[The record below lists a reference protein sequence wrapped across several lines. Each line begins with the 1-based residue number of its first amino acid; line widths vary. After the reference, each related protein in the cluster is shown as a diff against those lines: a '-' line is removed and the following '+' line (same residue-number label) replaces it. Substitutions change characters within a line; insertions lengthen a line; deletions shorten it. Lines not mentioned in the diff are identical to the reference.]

1 MDWLLS
7 SDRIAQFRMTPL
19 RIVIDIK
26 NLALYGGGIAH
37 WFTPLLAAWVGHRTD
52 VRFLLLGPDF
62 AQEFL
67 PHSANWQHVPVA
79 WPQWLPRSLRHPFY
93 DNVLFPCAVAR
104 LRPDLV
110 MSPYHDVRMPT
121 GVPSVI
127 GVHDLCLDE
136 LAGVYPER
144 IRKYYLTMLRTNLR
158 RVSHVITVS
167 QTSRCK
173 LAERYGVPLER
184 ISVVY
189 NTASP
194 YFATSASAEDIAE
207 FKSRYAIRGRFL
219 LYSGGPEF
227 RKNIERL
234 AQAFSTLV
242 GKHLDLTLLVT
253 GNSGPCWDDAL
264 ARASVSINGWVKFAG
279 KLSDADLR
287 RAYAAADAVVYPSLC
302 EGFGRVCL
310 EAMEAGTPLAC
321 SDLPV
326 MREVASGYACWFD
339 PYDIKA
345 IAASIERALAQNRR
359 PCVRDSRFQPA
370 AVQTAFLAVVDGLL
384 ADLGV
389 LR

>member
-1 MDWLLS
+1 
-7 SDRIAQFRMTPL
+7 MTPL
-19 RIVIDIK
+19 KIVIDTK

-37 WFTPLLAAWVGHRTD
+37 WFTPLLAAWVEHRPD

-62 AQEFL
+62 EQDFL
-67 PHSANWQHVPVA
+67 PRSGNWEHVPVV
-79 WPQWLPRSLRHPFY
+79 WPQWLPRPLRHPFY
-93 DNVLFPCAVAR
+93 DNVLFPRAVVR
-104 LRPDLV
+104 LHPDLV
-110 MSPYHDVRMPT
+110 MSPYHDVRMPK

-136 LAGVYPER
+136 LAGVYPAR
-144 IRKYYLTMLRTNLR
+144 IRNYYLTMLRSNLR

-167 QTSRCK
+167 QTSRYK
-173 LAERYGVPLER
+173 LAERYGMPLER

-194 YFATSASAEDIAE
+194 YFAESANADETGD
-207 FKSRYAIRGRFL
+207 FKSRLDIRGRFL
-219 LYSGGPEF
+219 LYSGGSEF
-227 RKNIERL
+227 RKNVGRL
-234 AQAFSTLV
+234 AEAFGTMV
-242 GKHLDLTLLVT
+242 EKDVDLTLLVT
-253 GNSGPCWDDAL
+253 GSPDPRWDDAL
-264 ARASVSINGWVKFAG
+264 ARTSVSARRRVKFAG

-326 MREVASGYACWFD
+326 MHEVAGDYACWFD

-345 IAASIERALAQNRR
+345 IAAAIERALTQNRR
-359 PCVRDSRFQPA
+359 TCIRDVRFQSA
-370 AVQTAFLAVVDGLL
+370 AVRATFLDTVDGIL
-384 ADLGV
+384 ANL
-389 LR
+389 

>member
-1 MDWLLS
+1 
-7 SDRIAQFRMTPL
+7 MTPL
-19 RIVIDIK
+19 KIVIDTK

-37 WFTPLLAAWVGHRTD
+37 WFTPLLAAWVEHRPD

-62 AQEFL
+62 EQDFL
-67 PHSANWQHVPVA
+67 PRSGNWEHVPVA
-79 WPQWLPRSLRHPFY
+79 WPQWLPRPLRHPFY
-93 DNVLFPCAVAR
+93 DNVLFPWAVAR

-110 MSPYHDVRMPT
+110 MSPYHDVRMPK

-136 LAGVYPER
+136 LAGVYPAR
-144 IRKYYLTMLRTNLR
+144 IRNYYLTMLRSNLR

-167 QTSRCK
+167 QTSRYK
-173 LAERYGVPLER
+173 ITERYGMPLER
-184 ISVVY
+184 ITVVY

-194 YFATSASAEDIAE
+194 YFAAAANADDIAD
-207 FKSRYAIRGRFL
+207 FKSRFDIRGRFL
-219 LYSGGPEF
+219 LYSGGSEF
-227 RKNIERL
+227 RKNVGRL
-234 AQAFSTLV
+234 AQAFGTLV
-242 GKHLDLTLLVT
+242 EKDVDLTLLVT
-253 GNSGPCWDDAL
+253 GNPDPRWDEAL
-264 ARASVSINGWVKFAG
+264 ARTSVSTRRRVKFAG

-326 MREVASGYACWFD
+326 MREVAGDYAFWFD

-345 IAASIERALAQNRR
+345 IAASIEGALAQNRR
-359 PCVRDSRFQPA
+359 ECVRDVRFQSA
-370 AVQTAFLAVVDGLL
+370 GVQAAFLEAVDGLL
-384 ADLGV
+384 VGLSV
-389 LR
+389 LE